1 MILYNWIPV
10 CSSFIIWKFSGL
22 FDKVLMNSIKI
33 KLIGGQWFEQY
44 LADFSY
50 LPIKLQLSLKKKKN
64 QTPIIVSPFFSVKVK
79 KKMVKFGWLSVSIGK
94 TYEKFNSIF
103 NKLIQ
108 KYNMFNQTSKVS
120 PCSPKNILTRTY

>member
-1 MILYNWIPV
+1 VIWTIFGWFFLSSNETPIILKKKKNDKIDRRYN
-10 CSSFIIWKFSGL
+10 
-22 FDKVLMNSIKI
+22 
-33 KLIGGQWFEQY
+33 QWFEQY